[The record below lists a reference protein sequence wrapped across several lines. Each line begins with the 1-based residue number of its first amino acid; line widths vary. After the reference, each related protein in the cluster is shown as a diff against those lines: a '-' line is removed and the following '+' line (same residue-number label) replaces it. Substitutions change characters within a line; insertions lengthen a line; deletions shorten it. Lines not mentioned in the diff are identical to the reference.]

1 MPHPIPCL
9 PANDQVATVATRIQ
23 VPHDPVLSA
32 LHRWSKETAQHVHAL
47 AELAAH
53 LGRLAAVPAA
63 EIPLLARSARLHD
76 IGKLGVSWNILQK
89 AGPLTPGERAAMEEH
104 TTIGWHLLSSR
115 RRPGAQVAARV
126 ALEHHERWDGGG
138 YPQGLWK
145 DTTHLFS
152 RITAICDV
160 FDALSRTR
168 VYRPAWS
175 LQRIVD
181 HLESNREK
189 HFDPA
194 LLDLFIA
201 NIQDFLDIRHAIRQ
215 PVPAATSLTE

>member
-1 MPHPIPCL
+1 MPHPVPGL
-9 PANDQVATVATRIQ
+9 RPLDPASIAAIRIRL
-23 VPHDPVLSA
+23 PHDLVLSA
-32 LHRWSKETAQHVHAL
+32 LHRWSRETAQHVQAL
-47 AELAAH
+47 PVLAVH
-53 LGRLAAVPAA
+53 LGRLASVPSS
-63 EIPLLARSARLHD
+63 EIPLLARCAQLHD
-76 IGKLGVSWNILQK
+76 IGKLGVNGTILRK
-89 AGPLTPGERAAMEEH
+89 AGPLTAQERSAMQEH

-145 DTTHLFS
+145 ETTHLFS

-160 FDALSRTR
+160 FDALSQTR

-175 LQRIVD
+175 PQQIVD
-181 HLESNREK
+181 HMGSNREK
-189 HFDPA
+189 HFDPG

-201 NIQDFLDIRHAIRQ
+201 NIDDFLDIRHPVRQ
-215 PVPAATSLTE
+215 PASAAATPTE